1 MNDQRITAREL
12 RIGNWITVMGSLPTQ
27 VTAEHL
33 YMMETYKP
41 IDPKEANYTEMTEP
55 IPLTEEWL
63 LKFGFAYRNEHRGEG
78 AILDFKTDN
87 WKTSLS
93 VAFDYAK
100 NGGDI
105 AVLTCSRKI
114 KYVHQ
119 LQNLYFSLTGE
130 ELTIK
135 EPHGNS

>member
-1 MNDQRITAREL
+1 MNDQRITAREF

-55 IPLTEEWL
+55 ILLTEEWL
-63 LKFGFAYRNEHRGEG
+63 LKFGFKSVGKLHPTFKLRNYLLEENMMREGKYFLRQIINKSDSLCLSGE
-78 AILDFKTDN
+78 
-87 WKTSLS
+87 
-93 VAFDYAK
+93 
-100 NGGDI
+100 
-105 AVLTCSRKI
+105 I

-119 LQNLYFSLTGE
+119 LQNLYFSLTGT

-135 EPHGNS
+135 ETTL